1 MKRQSDHDEQ
11 TPQFFIGPNTPN
23 DPQGL
28 MDDARQRVRDEDN
41 RNKESHKLARRLL
54 IAFVLIVLVGVM
66 FYLILPHY
74 KLRLPPFV
82 PILCFIA
89 IATGAILTLRE

>member
-1 MKRQSDHDEQ
+1 MREREQGEQ
-11 TPQFFIGPNTPN
+11 TPQFFIGPDTPS
-23 DPQGL
+23 DPESL
-28 MDDARQRVRDEDN
+28 LDDARQRIRDEDN
-41 RNKESHKLARRLL
+41 KNKESHKLARRLL
-54 IAFVLIVLVGVM
+54 VAFVLIVLLGVM

-89 IATGAILTLRE
+89 IAAGAILTLRE